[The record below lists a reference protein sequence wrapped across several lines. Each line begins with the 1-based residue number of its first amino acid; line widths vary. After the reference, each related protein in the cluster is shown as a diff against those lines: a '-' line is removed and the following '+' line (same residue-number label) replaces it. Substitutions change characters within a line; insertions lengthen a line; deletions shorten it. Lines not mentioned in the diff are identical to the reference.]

1 MMEFTYEG
9 MVRWG
14 FGFHNPNHAAALLCA
29 AAPFLW
35 RWRRHAWA
43 GWLLMVPLAFMLAL
57 TYSRSGLLVL
67 VAEMLLFQLLQP
79 CERRMDWRWLGAG
92 MFALL
97 AVGLATGLAGRFRL
111 DGSVVNR
118 PRIWW
123 AGLRLCAANP
133 FGVGTGHSGRLVSA
147 FLLPSGIEVRT
158 LVNSHLTLLAEWG
171 VVAGLAWFAFILLA
185 LGGTRRHPR
194 TGTAFAGLVLSAC
207 TASVFDWPVLA
218 DLRSF
223 GDLGTLNFV
232 LSWLLVLFFLALGLR
247 LVWRRPGRH
256 ELLAC
261 APVAAA
267 LAFLPQ
273 FLPTDSVPRVR
284 SRDIV
289 QIGVSGPLV
298 LYGGEW
304 ELRQVAE
311 FCPPNGRI
319 ALRAGR
325 PDKLE
330 LESQTG
336 EVWLFGTAAE
346 LACRFPKAGLVLIS
360 PPEYLELPQNTV
372 RIYARRFRESYCAD
386 CEVVEY

>member
-1 MMEFTYEG
+1 M
-9 MVRWG
+9 
-14 FGFHNPNHAAALLCA
+14 
-29 AAPFLW
+29 
-35 RWRRHAWA
+35 
-43 GWLLMVPLAFMLAL
+43 
-57 TYSRSGLLVL
+57 
-67 VAEMLLFQLLQP
+67 
-79 CERRMDWRWLGAG
+79 
-92 MFALL
+92 
-97 AVGLATGLAGRFRL
+97 
-111 DGSVVNR
+111 
-118 PRIWW
+118 
-123 AGLRLCAANP
+123 
-133 FGVGTGHSGRLVSA
+133 
-147 FLLPSGIEVRT
+147 
-158 LVNSHLTLLAEWG
+158 
-171 VVAGLAWFAFILLA
+171 VAGLAWFAFILLA

-218 DLRSF
+218 DFRSF
-223 GDLGTLNFV
+223 GDLGALNFV
-232 LSWLLVLFFLALGLR
+232 LSWLLVFFFLALGLR

-330 LESQTG
+330 PESQTG

-346 LACRFPKAGLVLIS
+346 LTCRFPKADLVLVS
-360 PPEYLELPQNTV
+360 PSEYLELPQNTV